1 METVQSKNEFYMK
14 EALKEAQKAEDIG
27 EIPIGAIIVKDEK
40 IVGRGYN
47 KRETEKVSLYHAEII
62 AIENACKTLGG
73 WRLTDCEL
81 YVTIEPCVMCA
92 GAIYQS
98 RISKVYFGAFDKKA
112 GAFGSLYDFSED
124 DRLNH
129 LVKIENGLLHE
140 ECSQMIKLFFK
151 KLRSNK
157 KSL

>member
-1 METVQSKNEFYMK
+1 MEIEKKSHEFFMR
-14 EALKEAQKAEDIG
+14 EALKEAEKAELIG
-27 EIPIGAIIVKDEK
+27 EIPIGAVIVKDGE

-47 KRETEKVSLYHAEII
+47 MRETGKVSLYHAEII
-62 AIENACKTLGG
+62 AIENACKNIGG
-73 WRLTDCEL
+73 WRLTDCDL

-98 RISKVYFGAFDKKA
+98 RIAKVYFGAFDYKA
-112 GAFGSLYDFSED
+112 GAFGSLYDFSKD

-129 LVKIENGLLHE
+129 LVKAESGLLEE
-140 ECSQMIKLFFK
+140 ECSSIIKNFFK
-151 KLRSNK
+151 ELRSNK